1 MFSDKEIAYLNS
13 QRLARIATVSSSAQ
27 PDVSPV
33 VFQFDGERFI
43 ISGQNVER
51 TQKYKNV
58 NSGSTKVGL
67 VIDDLESIS
76 PWTPRGVKVH
86 GTAEISELDGRAVL
100 VIRPDTHWSW
110 GIEDGAFEGGR
121 QAIRKVKHVRG

>member
-33 VFQFDGERFI
+33 GFQFDGERFI

-51 TQKYKNV
+51 TLKYKNV
-58 NSGSTKVGL
+58 DSGSTKVGL
-67 VIDDLESIS
+67 VIDDLVSIS

-110 GIEDGAFEGGR
+110 GIEDAALEGGR